1 MSFAKSLLMPKKI
14 LIAGWVMIIALWVAI
29 AIERLTDVET
39 LPFVRTVFIYL
50 VLDYMWATV
59 YRQWRGGK
67 A

>member
-1 MSFAKSLLMPKKI
+1 MSFAQSILMPKKI
-14 LIAGWVMIIALWVAI
+14 LIAGWVMIITLWVAI
-29 AIERLTDVET
+29 AVERFTDVET

-50 VLDYMWATV
+50 VLDYMWSTF